1 MTKTTVALTA
11 LALAFAFSGPASA
24 TSLKN
29 VVSAS
34 SGAAIIYA
42 DDKMKCKEG
51 WMWDKETKKCKKKEG

>member
-29 VVSAS
+29 VVSVAND
-34 SGAAIIYA
+34 AAIIYA

-51 WMWDKETKKCKKKEG
+51 EMYDEKMKKCKKKEG